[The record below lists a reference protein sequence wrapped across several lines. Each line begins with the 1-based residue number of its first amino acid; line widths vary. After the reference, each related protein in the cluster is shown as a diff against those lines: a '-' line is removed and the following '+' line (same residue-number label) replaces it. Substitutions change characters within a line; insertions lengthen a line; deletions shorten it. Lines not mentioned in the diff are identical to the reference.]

1 MLVLPVSSMATLK
14 RGLPVL
20 ILFLILLPAAHA
32 DGSVEERV
40 DMAMG
45 EIWTHLEILD
55 PVGLGDGHHGHEG
68 DGTHL
73 EMLDPADFQGV
84 QTRAGEIK
92 AQLEVVKGELDL
104 GADYNRDLSKRIE
117 VFEFHLRELEGA
129 AAEGDREGVVTAS
142 RRLKEAYLGM
152 ESELL
157 RPKVD
162 RDRLTMAI
170 GGLVG
175 AWLLLAAI
183 MSVASSRLQTR
194 VLKEGA
200 VEVFPGEGLCGAC
213 GACEVA
219 CQDGAI
225 EVTHQGPRYL
235 GGADC
240 AACEGA
246 CIAVCPIQFPGE
258 WSDGLG
264 PFRKMVAVR
273 SRLPEVLARAQD
285 GGLATTLAIHLLE
298 SHRAEGVLMVRR
310 RGLSPEPF
318 IARTREEALSAA
330 GSTYSLCPSLP
341 TLDGL
346 EGRMAMVGLSCQ
358 VTGAEKLRTMGRLGD
373 VDMTFKAGLFCRAN
387 FLPGGMEALAA
398 RAGLSPGKIRRVEI
412 SRGRVSLDRKAEFPL
427 TALTEHANPGCKA
440 CADPLARRADMSIG
454 GVGVPR
460 GWSLAVVRTLE
471 GDVVLDEMV
480 ERGLVE
486 VAQVDDKAKRDLERF
501 ARAKMAVNP

>member
-1 MLVLPVSSMATLK
+1 MAIPK
-14 RGLPVL
+14 KGLPILL
-20 ILFLILLPAAHA
+20 ILILLPAAHA
-32 DGSVEERV
+32 HVSQEGRV

-45 EIWTHLEILD
+45 EIGAHLEILGPAD
-55 PVGLGDGHHGHEG
+55 LGEGRHGHEG

-92 AQLEVVKGELDL
+92 AQLEAVRGELDL
-104 GADYNRDLSKRIE
+104 GADYNRDLSKSIE

-162 RDRLTMAI
+162 GDKLITAL
-170 GGLVG
+170 GGLLG
-175 AWLLLAAI
+175 AWLLLTAL
-183 MSVASSRLQTR
+183 MFVASNRLQAR
-194 VLKEGA
+194 VLKEGT

-240 AACEGA
+240 QACEGF
-246 CIAVCPIQFPGE
+246 CIAVCPVQFPGE
-258 WSDGLG
+258 WGDGQG
-264 PFRKMVAVR
+264 PFRRMVAVR
-273 SRLPEVLARAQD
+273 SRDPEVLARAQD
-285 GGLATTLAIHLLE
+285 GGLATTLAIHLLD
-298 SHRAEGVLMVRR
+298 SQRAEGILMVRR

-318 IARTREEALSAA
+318 IARTREQALSAA
-330 GSTYSLCPSLP
+330 GSTYTLSPSLP
-341 TLDGL
+341 TLEGV
-346 EGRMAMVGLSCQ
+346 EGRIAMVGLPCQ
-358 VTGAEKLRTMGRLGD
+358 VTGAEKLGALEKLGNI
-373 VDMTFKAGLFCRAN
+373 TFKAGLFCRAN
-387 FLPGGMEALAA
+387 FLPGGMEALAS
-398 RAGLSPGKIRRVEI
+398 RAGLSQKGVRRVDI
-412 SRGRVSLDRKAEFPL
+412 SGGKVHLDGRAEFPL
-427 TALTEHANPGCKA
+427 RALADYENPGCKA
-440 CADPLARRADMSIG
+440 CADPLARMADISIG
-454 GVGVPR
+454 GVGVPK

-471 GDVVLDEMV
+471 GEAVLDEMIGK
-480 ERGLVE
+480 GLIE
-486 VAQVDDKAKRDLERF
+486 AAPVDDKTRRDLERF
-501 ARAKMAVNP
+501 ARAKTAVKP